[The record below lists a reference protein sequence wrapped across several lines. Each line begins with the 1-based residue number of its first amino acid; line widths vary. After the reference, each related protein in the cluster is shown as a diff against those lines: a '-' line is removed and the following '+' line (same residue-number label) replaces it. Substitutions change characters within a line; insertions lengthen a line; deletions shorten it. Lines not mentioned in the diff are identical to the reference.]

1 LARRGLVTGTEVQ
14 VRAVGAR
21 PGRLPSVEVKPSP
34 SGVTVTAASV
44 QNVTVLPMTVNLFI
58 YQGDDFYLDL
68 LVNDSAGN
76 PIDITNMQPLSQI
89 RAVPNGPLVF
99 AELLTTVDATETNLL
114 HLQLQAADSAGL
126 PALPA
131 TCAWDVQLSSPD
143 IVTLA
148 FGTVNVTPQVT
159 Q

>member
-1 LARRGLVTGTEVQ
+1 MTGTEVQ

-21 PGRLPSVEVKPSP
+21 PGRLPSIEVKPSP

-58 YQGDDFYLDL
+58 YQGDDFFLDMI
-68 LVNDSAGN
+68 VTDSDGN
-76 PIDITNMQPLSQI
+76 PIDLTNMQPLSQI
-89 RAVPNGPLVF
+89 RSVPNGPIVLANF
-99 AELLTTVDATETNLL
+99 LTTVDATQTNLL
-114 HLQLQAADSAGL
+114 HLQLAAADSNGL
-126 PALPA
+126 PNIPA
-131 TCAWDVQLSSPD
+131 TCAWDIQLSYPT

-148 FGTVNVTPQVT
+148 AGTVNVTPQVT